1 MPEHVVVAR
10 GDDIAEGSR
19 AVVDIEGEEIG
30 IFRVGGDLVAYGN
43 YCAHA
48 GGPVC
53 QGMVI
58 RRVEERLDEAK
69 RSLGDA
75 FSEDLHVVCP
85 WHGYEYNLR
94 TGAHPA
100 DPTIRLR
107 GYRVFERDGDVVVE
121 L

>member
-1 MPEHVVVAR
+1 MPERVVVAHS
-10 GDDIAEGSR
+10 DDIAEGSR
-19 AVVDIEGEEIG
+19 AVIDIDGEEIG
-30 IFRVGGDLVAYGN
+30 VFRVAGALVAYGN

-58 RRVEERLDEAK
+58 HRVEERLDAAK
-69 RSLGDA
+69 NSLGDHFA
-75 FSEDLHVVCP
+75 DDLHVVCP
-85 WHGYEYNLR
+85 WHGYEYDLR
-94 TGAHPA
+94 TGEHPA

-107 GYRVFERDGDVVVE
+107 GYRVYERDGDVVVE